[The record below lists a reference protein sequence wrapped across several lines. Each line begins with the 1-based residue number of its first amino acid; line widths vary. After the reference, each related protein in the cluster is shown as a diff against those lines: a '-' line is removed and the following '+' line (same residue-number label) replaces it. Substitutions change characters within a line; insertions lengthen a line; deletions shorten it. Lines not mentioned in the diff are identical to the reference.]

1 MSVRALALGLLAL
14 ALAAPAAAQSWR
26 TVTASRGLRDERE
39 LDVQVSY
46 GAGRFSV
53 QPGPA
58 DLLYR
63 VQLCYDEE
71 RSRPRTEFD
80 GRTLRLGTEGN
91 GRHWPRS
98 SEGGELDVELAAF
111 VPMELNIEFGAGRAD
126 IDLGG
131 LALTA
136 LAVRTGASE
145 TRLDVSRPNPGTL
158 DRADIQVGA
167 VDFTA
172 LRLGNLNARR
182 IDVSAGIG
190 KVTIDL
196 TGEWR
201 QDGLV
206 RVKMGLGS
214 LDLRLPEGVGVRL
227 ERQTLLTSMSTPELV
242 ERGDA
247 LYSADWE
254 RADRRITVRIE
265 AAFGDVDVR
274 WVR

>member
-1 MSVRALALGLLAL
+1 MEL
-14 ALAAPAAAQSWR
+14 
-26 TVTASRGLRDERE
+26 TAS
-39 LDVQVSY
+39 
-46 GAGRFSV
+46 
-53 QPGPA
+53 
-58 DLLYR
+58 
-63 VQLCYDEE
+63 
-71 RSRPRTEFD
+71 
-80 GRTLRLGTEGN
+80 
-91 GRHWPRS
+91 
-98 SEGGELDVELAAF
+98 
-111 VPMELNIEFGAGRAD
+111 VPLELNIEFGAGRAD

-136 LAVRTGASE
+136 LAVRTGTSE

-182 IDVSAGIG
+182 IDVSTGIG

-242 ERGDA
+242 ERRDA
-247 LYSADWE
+247 LYSADSE
-254 RADRRITVRIE
+254 RADQRITVRIE